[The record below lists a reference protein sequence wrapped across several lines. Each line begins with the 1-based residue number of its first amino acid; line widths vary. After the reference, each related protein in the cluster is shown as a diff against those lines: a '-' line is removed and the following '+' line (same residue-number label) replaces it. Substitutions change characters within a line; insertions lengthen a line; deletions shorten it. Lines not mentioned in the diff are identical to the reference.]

1 MTFNTV
7 ANLMDLSGRLAVIT
21 GSSGYLGTTFCK
33 ALAELGCNLALLDR
47 DSEALEILSRKIRS
61 YYQVEVECFYCDL
74 EDEGDR
80 NDLISTLNQ
89 RYEQINILVNNA
101 AFVASNHIEGWTEQF
116 SNQSL
121 ASWRRAM
128 EVNLTAPFHL
138 CQALQNKMSQ
148 SKGASIINIGSIYGV
163 NAPNWSL
170 YDDLDMS
177 NPAAYAV
184 SKGGLLQFTRWLS
197 TTCAPS
203 IRVNM
208 ISPGGI
214 YRSQNEVFVSRYE
227 NGTPLARMAGEG
239 DFIGALVYLASDM
252 SNYVTGQNL
261 VVDGGWTV
269 W

>member
-1 MTFNTV
+1 MTSNTV
-7 ANLMDLSGRLAVIT
+7 ANLMDLSGRLAVVT
-21 GSSGYLGTTFCK
+21 GASGHLGATFCK
-33 ALAELGCNLALLDR
+33 ALAELGCDLALVDR
-47 DSEALEILSRKIRS
+47 DNNALETLSRDIRS
-61 YYQVEVECFYCDL
+61 QYKVQVDFHYCDL

-80 NDLISTLNQ
+80 GNLISTLKK

-101 AFVASNHIEGWTEQF
+101 AFVGDSNIDGWAEKF

-121 ASWRRAM
+121 ASWRRAL
-128 EVNLTAPFHL
+128 EVNLTAPFDL

-163 NAPNWSL
+163 SGPNWSL
-170 YDDLDMS
+170 YDGLDMS

-184 SKGGLLQFTRWLS
+184 SKGGLLQFTRWLA

-214 YRSQNEVFVSRYE
+214 FRGQNDVFVSRYE
-227 NGTPLARMAGEG
+227 ESTPLARMAGE
-239 DFIGALVYLASDM
+239 DDLIGALVYLASDL